1 MNHLEKII
9 ETLKKNQEIARAFF
23 EIEASVL
30 SVLNFR
36 DFLERLLNEIR
47 EKRQISYVWI
57 SLTEK
62 GDISDMIKK
71 SVSPEILADRV
82 NFIEKDL
89 FLKLAGKTAS
99 PILVNDRLENYHVL
113 IPQHCRDAI
122 KSLAIAPLTLD
133 GEMIGSLNNGDES
146 VSRYRPGMDT
156 TLLKQLA
163 TIVSICLSNVM
174 AHEKLNFLASRD
186 SLTGLLNR
194 RILEQILKR
203 EVERAFRYKTP
214 LTIVFVDLDGFKK
227 VNDQYGHRVGDDFLK
242 YVANRLLMMTRGS
255 DVVARFAG
263 D

>member
-47 EKRQISYVWI
+47 EKRHIPYVWI
-57 SLTEK
+57 SLTQK

-99 PILVNDRLENYHVL
+99 PI
-113 IPQHCRDAI
+113 P
-122 KSLAIAPLTLD
+122 P
-133 GEMIGSLNNGDES
+133 
-146 VSRYRPGMDT
+146 
-156 TLLKQLA
+156 
-163 TIVSICLSNVM
+163 
-174 AHEKLNFLASRD
+174 
-186 SLTGLLNR
+186 
-194 RILEQILKR
+194 
-203 EVERAFRYKTP
+203 
-214 LTIVFVDLDGFKK
+214 
-227 VNDQYGHRVGDDFLK
+227 
-242 YVANRLLMMTRGS
+242 
-255 DVVARFAG
+255 
-263 D
+263 